1 MNILK
6 FPFLLICVIFLIN
19 QKYGY
24 SYNTYKIKENESTLK
39 SYIPKEDID
48 TSNINHLKVKHEKNH
63 FKNKKYNNRL
73 YNTLYPTEENK
84 DYDFFNNH
92 NTNTHKSEQNSKH
105 AIPNFY
111 NDNMNNSMNKI
122 SDVVN
127 KDEINNVENFDKSH
141 ENNFTKT
148 QIDKETVNQ
157 NDNYATEN
165 KKGVFEI
172 FGNNEKVKS
181 ESKFGIFNYLKSY
194 FEKSP
199 YIKNFYNFVE
209 MFFNKYDQR
218 VLESTTFFNFDE
230 ILF

>member
-1 MNILK
+1 MRILK
-6 FPFLLICVIFLIN
+6 FPSLLICVAFLIN

-24 SYNTYKIKENESTLK
+24 SYNTYKIKENETTLK
-39 SYIPKEDID
+39 GYIPKEDIE
-48 TSNINHLKVKHEKNH
+48 TNNINHLKVKHEKNI
-63 FKNKKYNNRL
+63 FKNKRYNNRL
-73 YNTLYPTEENK
+73 YNTLYPTDDNKNSEFFNTHNTSIYKNEEN
-84 DYDFFNNH
+84 
-92 NTNTHKSEQNSKH
+92 SQH
-105 AIPNFY
+105 AIPKSY
-111 NDNMNNSMNKI
+111 SDTINNS
-122 SDVVN
+122 
-127 KDEINNVENFDKSH
+127 INNFGDIVNDVENS
-141 ENNFTKT
+141 NKT
-148 QIDKETVNQ
+148 QTNKEGLNQ

-199 YIKNFYNFVE
+199 YITNFYNFVE

-230 ILF
+230 TLF